1 MELIIATRN
10 PGKRAEIDALLADG
24 GIHCADLSMI
34 PTEVPTIEE
43 DATTF
48 AGNAIKK
55 AVVTAITTRRW
66 CLADDSG
73 LEVDALNGAPGVHS
87 ARYAGE
93 PSDDHAN
100 NRKLQQA
107 LNGCNQRSARFRC
120 VLALSAPCGKAQIV
134 EGICEGYIAIE
145 PRGDQGFGY
154 DPLFIPEGYIHTMAE
169 LGPSVKQSI
178 SHRAAALRL
187 ALERW
192 KTILEKQPTNWPA
205 RGQESIR

>member
-1 MELIIATRN
+1 MELMIATRN
-10 PGKRAEIDALLADG
+10 PGKRAEIDALLADS

-48 AGNAIKK
+48 VGNAIKK

-107 LNGCNQRSARFRC
+107 LNGYNQRSARFRC
-120 VLALSAPCGKAQIV
+120 VLALSAPSGKAQIV

-154 DPLFIPEGYIHTMAE
+154 DPLFIPEGYIQTMAE
-169 LGPSVKQSI
+169 LGPSVKQRI

-192 KTILEKQPTNWPA
+192 KPILVKQPNNWPA
-205 RGQESIR
+205 REQKLIQ